1 MIVSVAIGTEPAFW
15 ASMLVTDTNRAKN
28 KKRNVFI
35 DALPTSVF
43 DSGSGDGK
51 QNAAEACCK
60 KTGKSFGCYC
70 CVSMWLK
77 SFWSGRLSNMAARKP
92 LARNNHLEE
101 AMALLIRNQA
111 AFVEQIAR
119 NDQERLKLQLTGDDR
134 QRKIEDWQR
143 ETEDWERKIEDWQR
157 NALERFDKIEERL
170 AKIETTLVDLPKT
183 LLQTIL
189 DQIPKI
195 RKEIGFTPPT

>member
-1 MIVSVAIGTEPAFW
+1 
-15 ASMLVTDTNRAKN
+15 
-28 KKRNVFI
+28 
-35 DALPTSVF
+35 
-43 DSGSGDGK
+43 
-51 QNAAEACCK
+51 
-60 KTGKSFGCYC
+60 
-70 CVSMWLK
+70 
-77 SFWSGRLSNMAARKP
+77 MAARKP

-119 NDQERLKLQLTGDDR
+119 NDQERLKLQLTGEDR

-143 ETEDWERKIEDWQR
+143 ETEDWERKIEEWHR

-195 RKEIGFTPPT
+195 RKEIGFKPRA